1 MPRRAALA
9 AIGLLPL
16 TVLAACAP
24 AAPRG
29 SAVTQPVHVVFF
41 QDDSATVAGAALAVI
56 QDAGRVAAAAPGAPV
71 RVLGYVAPEPGQAP
85 LVALSR
91 ARAEAVA
98 SELVKF
104 GVDRQRI
111 QVQGRG
117 GTTFASDAPVE
128 ARRVEIRIGDN

>member
-1 MPRRAALA
+1 MRRRAALA

-16 TVLAACAP
+16 PVLNACAP
-24 AAPRG
+24 AAQRG
-29 SAVTQPVHVVFF
+29 GTAAAPVHVVFF
-41 QDDSATVAGAALAVI
+41 QDDSATVAGDALTVI
-56 QDAGRVAAAAPGAPV
+56 QDAGRLAAASPGVPV

-98 SELVKF
+98 SELVRF

-117 GTTFASDAPVE
+117 AAAFAAEAPIE
-128 ARRVEIRIGDN
+128 ARRVEIHIGGA